1 MSDTV
6 KIVIEI
12 DPHIIYAIQNNKGLS
27 LGQQIDICNAI
38 KNGIPLDDVKAEIDY
53 ERNLYLNLVGDSGY
67 CNGLNKALKILNNI
81 GKTESEVKPNE

>member
-38 KNGIPLDDVKAEIDY
+38 KNGIPLDDVKAEID
-53 ERNLYLNLVGDSGY
+53 
-67 CNGLNKALKILNNI
+67 KLKPWIYKSEILGILDNI
-81 GKTESEVKPNE
+81 GKESEE